1 MNINLADTESV
12 AIQVQERT
20 VPIQHYLRQPQRL
33 VNAIAN
39 PNLTE
44 QLGKEL
50 FLIKMRPIDFMMYHF
65 QPVVT
70 LRVWAD
76 ADGTVHLRSQDCE
89 IRGNRYIND
98 RFSLSVA
105 GQLSPTQANGQTVLQ
120 GKADLEVG
128 VELPPALEFTPRP
141 FLESTGKSL
150 LRGVLQRIKNR
161 LSSQLLSDYY
171 QWANHSAESTSSA
184 SASTLSPA
192 ENPTS

>member
-1 MNINLADTESV
+1 MKINLADTESV
-12 AIQVQERT
+12 AIQVQEHT
-20 VPIQHYLRQPQRL
+20 ISIQHYLRQPQRL
-33 VNAIAN
+33 INAIAN

-44 QLGKEL
+44 QLEKDL
-50 FLIKMRPIDFMMYHF
+50 YLVKMRPIDFMMYHF

-70 LRVWAD
+70 LKVWAD

-98 RFSLSVA
+98 RFSLLVV
-105 GQLSPTQANGQTVLQ
+105 GQLSPRQENGQTVLR

-128 VELPPALEFTPRP
+128 VDLPPALELTPRP

-161 LSSQLLSDYY
+161 LASQLLSDYY
-171 QWANHSAESTSSA
+171 QWVNAESTSSS
-184 SASTLSPA
+184 SAGSFSPA
-192 ENPTS
+192 ETPTS